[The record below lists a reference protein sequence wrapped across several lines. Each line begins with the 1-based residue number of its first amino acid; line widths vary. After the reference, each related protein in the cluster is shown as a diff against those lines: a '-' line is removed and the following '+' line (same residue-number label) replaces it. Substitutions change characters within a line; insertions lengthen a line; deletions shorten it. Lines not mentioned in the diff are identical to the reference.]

1 MKTISIDTGAVRGN
15 LDKGYLTCV
24 SASRAYLLLRADHMA
39 HLKTVHD
46 ECGFSYVRFHGLL
59 QDDLGIY
66 RIDKSGQPIYS
77 WQYCDAVYDHILDIG
92 MRPFVVF
99 DFMPEVLASG
109 DKTIYWERSNITK
122 PASYEE
128 WYNLIFRIT
137 AHFTERYG
145 EDEVKQWYFE
155 VWNEPDGW
163 FFDGSQEDYF
173 RLYETAA
180 RAVKAVCSDYRIGG
194 PSVAGAYDWLPALA
208 DYCREHGVS
217 LDFFSAH
224 TYALTEFAAG
234 QKSTA
239 DAHIP
244 TWKPGTPWGLSNLK
258 LSPDMVPDAV
268 RRCTA
273 LLAEK
278 GLSDIPVHFTEWGL
292 TYCYWDPLHDSYRAP
307 SHMLRALK
315 QSIHHVAS
323 MSFCEVSDVFEED
336 GPPTDHFHGGFG
348 LLNLQG
354 IRKPSFFAYRFLH
367 MLGDQELV
375 CEDDDTIVCQNACGY
390 QILTWNPTYRQNTEN
405 IHYYGCDNPPQ
416 ESEERI
422 FRLKNVKNG
431 SYTVRQYRVGYMAND
446 AHTAFLQMTRK
457 ESLSRAEVD
466 ALKTLAD
473 GSPEQ
478 TFPVEIEDG
487 QFEYSTVLR
496 DNDVLLLTLTSE
508 PSHTSRK
515 R

>member
-1 MKTISIDTGAVRGN
+1 
-15 LDKGYLTCV
+15 
-24 SASRAYLLLRADHMA
+24 
-39 HLKTVHD
+39 
-46 ECGFSYVRFHGLL
+46 
-59 QDDLGIY
+59 
-66 RIDKSGQPIYS
+66 
-77 WQYCDAVYDHILDIG
+77 
-92 MRPFVVF
+92 
-99 DFMPEVLASG
+99 
-109 DKTIYWERSNITK
+109 
-122 PASYEE
+122 
-128 WYNLIFRIT
+128 
-137 AHFTERYG
+137 
-145 EDEVKQWYFE
+145 
-155 VWNEPDGW
+155 
-163 FFDGSQEDYF
+163 
-173 RLYETAA
+173 
-180 RAVKAVCSDYRIGG
+180 
-194 PSVAGAYDWLPALA
+194 
-208 DYCREHGVS
+208 
-217 LDFFSAH
+217 
-224 TYALTEFAAG
+224 
-234 QKSTA
+234 
-239 DAHIP
+239 
-244 TWKPGTPWGLSNLK
+244 
-258 LSPDMVPDAV
+258 MVPDAV

-273 LLAEK
+273 LLEEK

-390 QILTWNPTYRQNTEN
+390 QILTWNPTYRQTTEN
-405 IHYYGCDNPPQ
+405 IHFYGCDNPPQ

-431 SYTVRQYRVGYMAND
+431 SYSVRQYRVGYMAND

-457 ESLSRAEVD
+457 ESLSRAEVA
-466 ALKTLAD
+466 ALNTLAD

-487 QFEYSTVLR
+487 QFEFSTVLR